1 MWVFV
6 IGMEMATSF
15 THAEYFTSL
24 YPTTGFL
31 VNVSLLPLSL
41 FGTLALTWFAAEV
54 SWRARAA
61 RMADILDAT
70 PASPWR
76 FYLARLGALAMLIV
90 VLIALTIVVGVVIQ
104 LARGYTVLEL
114 PLWLSLFPLAGLP
127 LLLVAVLALLV
138 QSLSPNRWVGLTV
151 SLALLIG
158 LNEARNLSALSHP
171 ILRYG
176 ATPALEWSDMNG
188 YGAAL
193 GNWAWFMGAWA
204 LGGIASRW
212 LPSVP
217 GRAGARRWCS
227 GCGGSRR
234 RWAARDSWPWLAR
247 RHCSSRW
254 PATRRYAG

>member
-76 FYLARLGALAMLIV
+76 RA
-90 VLIALTIVVGVVIQ
+90 
-104 LARGYTVLEL
+104 
-114 PLWLSLFPLAGLP
+114 
-127 LLLVAVLALLV
+127 
-138 QSLSPNRWVGLTV
+138 
-151 SLALLIG
+151 
-158 LNEARNLSALSHP
+158 SATSIP
-171 ILRYG
+171 P
-176 ATPALEWSDMNG
+176 ACATAPTPA
-188 YGAAL
+188 
-193 GNWAWFMGAWA
+193 WA
-204 LGGIASRW
+204 
-212 LPSVP
+212 
-217 GRAGARRWCS
+217 
-227 GCGGSRR
+227 
-234 RWAARDSWPWLAR
+234 
-247 RHCSSRW
+247 
-254 PATRRYAG
+254 